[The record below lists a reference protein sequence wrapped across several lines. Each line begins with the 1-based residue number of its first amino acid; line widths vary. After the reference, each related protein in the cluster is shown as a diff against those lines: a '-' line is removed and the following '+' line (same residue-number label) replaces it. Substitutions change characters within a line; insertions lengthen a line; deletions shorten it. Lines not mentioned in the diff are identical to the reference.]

1 MRDSKNIL
9 YSKLGVTPMERQY
22 GGGLDDAYMNR
33 RRSSAF
39 ADPNATSA
47 FANPNDPSAFIPD
60 RFPVSSN
67 KAGGLPTIY
76 RANGGGYEADDY
88 GDYTQDDIDAA
99 MADNNSGAESE
110 EQDAGAGNYPSFS
123 SSPDPLSGDYYTGPG
138 LEQGLRGVV
147 PSTPSAPSAP
157 SDSDDESNYVT
168 DERYAQLYGR
178 SGDSRPSFTESGE
191 FIYGRPGGPP
201 GPSQQD
207 YINRLNKEG
216 FPKWTWPYYND
227 AKSRGMTNDEATAY
241 VAAAMST
248 PGGIS
253 GMQSGNYSFGGPMG
267 TMQDLLEKGMV
278 SRANIDKLIEED
290 KDIKAYNKDD
300 DEEFLSQGELV
311 ASGLK
316 GVADDVSNLV
326 SLKANLTPTT
336 MELID
341 SKFTEAGLNFTPASG
356 TMGTVMN
363 FLVPS
368 VAKGLSN
375 LTGAGR
381 TIGTVT
387 DPKTGLSFN
396 VSDTG
401 KFSLNLPPAEVDYGN
416 DPTPVKKRK
425 PVQKAVAS
433 TTEEKPKEGIAG
445 YYERLNKARPAQSRV
460 ASNKYIEDLLK
471 YSYPDPRNRPTLG

>member
-1 MRDSKNIL
+1 MAANGSSLFGDMGANDFSK
-9 YSKLGVTPMERQY
+9 GWRY
-22 GGGLDDAYMNR
+22 GGPEGTLQDILE
-33 RRSSAF
+33 RSLK
-39 ADPNATSA
+39 DEVDI
-47 FANPNDPSAFIPD
+47 ND
-60 RFPVSSN
+60 
-67 KAGGLPTIY
+67 
-76 RANGGGYEADDY
+76 
-88 GDYTQDDIDAA
+88 
-99 MADNNSGAESE
+99 
-110 EQDAGAGNYPSFS
+110 
-123 SSPDPLSGDYYTGPG
+123 
-138 LEQGLRGVV
+138 
-147 PSTPSAPSAP
+147 
-157 SDSDDESNYVT
+157 
-168 DERYAQLYGR
+168 
-178 SGDSRPSFTESGE
+178 
-191 FIYGRPGGPP
+191 
-201 GPSQQD
+201 
-207 YINRLNKEG
+207 
-216 FPKWTWPYYND
+216 
-227 AKSRGMTNDEATAY
+227 
-241 VAAAMST
+241 
-248 PGGIS
+248 
-253 GMQSGNYSFGGPMG
+253 
-267 TMQDLLEKGMV
+267 
-278 SRANIDKLIEED
+278 LIEED

-356 TMGTVMN
+356 AMGTLMN

-387 DPKTGLSFN
+387 DPKTGQSFN

-401 KFSLNLPPAEVDYGN
+401 KFSLNLDPAEVDYGN

-445 YYERLNKARPAQSRV
+445 YYERLNKSRPAKSRV

-471 YSYPDPRNRPTLG
+471 DLYPDPRNRPTLG